1 VLPAPDRSA
10 LRGARH
16 TVTRWSAVGV
26 LVLLAGCS
34 GGAAPK
40 AAPPVD
46 DLVATASPAGEPLPS
61 PDAAVATAAAAAA
74 GAAGAAAGTLGR
86 PPVDTPV
93 REVGP
98 LRRPDVLVS
107 SPTSFPPDVLERLTA
122 LSPDGGTVAFRKGT
136 LKLGDADVP
145 AVAIDPSAFRSFAGT
160 GTAEATAVW
169 QTIARGEAVASHEVA
184 KRLAVQLG
192 GEVQVAPVEGAART
206 LRLGALATTGV
217 PSTDLLLDDRLGETF
232 GLPAGNAVLLSAG
245 KDQAP
250 EALADEVRKITGDAA
265 AVDLLTAPA
274 GNPVAFLTGS
284 KAAKAFGNFSYR
296 YFPDGTIQPDEAWV
310 KANIVTTNVP
320 IMGRVTCHR
329 LMVPQLRGALQEV
342 QDAGLGHLLK
352 TYDGCYVPR
361 FIERNPENSISL
373 HTWGIAIDMDAAT
386 NYRGIRG
393 TMDQRI
399 ADTFKRWGFRWGGDW
414 KYTDPM
420 HFELGALLD
429 APNK

>member
-1 VLPAPDRSA
+1 M
-10 LRGARH
+10 
-16 TVTRWSAVGV
+16 TRWSAVGV

-34 GGAAPK
+34 GAAVPK
-40 AAPPVD
+40 AAAPVD
-46 DLVATASPAGEPLPS
+46 DLVTSASPAAEALPS
-61 PDAAVATAAAAAA
+61 PDSAVAT
-74 GAAGAAAGTLGR
+74 AGTLGR
-86 PPVDTPV
+86 PPVETPV
-93 REVGP
+93 REVGA

-107 SPTSFPPDVLERLTA
+107 SPTSFPPDVVERLRA

-136 LKLGDADVP
+136 VKLGDADVP
-145 AVAIDPSAFRSFAGT
+145 AVAVDPSAFRPFAAT

-169 QTIARGEAVASHEVA
+169 QTIARGEVVTSHDLA
-184 KRLAVQLG
+184 KRLALQLG
-192 GEVQVAPVEGAART
+192 GELQVAPPQGTPMA

-217 PSTDLLLDDRLGETF
+217 PSTDVVLDDRLGETL
-232 GLPAGNAVLLSAG
+232 GLPAGSAVLLSAS

-250 EALADEVRKITGDAA
+250 EALADQVRTITGDAA
-265 AVDLLTAPA
+265 DVDLLTAPA

-310 KANIVTTNVP
+310 RANIVTTTVP

-414 KYTDPM
+414 RYTDPM

-429 APNK
+429 APKK